1 MSTNPPRLAA
11 GESGLATSDSRLATG
26 DVPLTP
32 RRSMNLPFEL
42 HVALRYLLAKR
53 KQAFISVIS
62 LISTLGVTVG
72 VMALVIALSLMTGLQ
87 TELRDR
93 ILGAN
98 PHVFVWKPGGFG
110 DARAETD
117 RLRQVAHVTGASPTI
132 IGKALVQATAGEDA
146 FLSVKGVDPIQEPSV
161 TDIAGAMRSGN
172 IESLSNHDSGR
183 LPGIL
188 LGTDAAKGLGVSV
201 GDTVSVLTGER
212 FVLTPT
218 GRIPRRGI
226 DLRVSGT
233 FNLGVYEI
241 DSQTGFV
248 SMDTAK
254 LLFDKEGPDAIQLR
268 LDDIYQAQK
277 ISDEI
282 GHMLGPD
289 YIVQDWGD
297 QNRSLFDALW
307 LEKMAVSLTIF
318 LIVMVAAL
326 NIVASLILLVMEK
339 HRDIAILKT
348 MGASAKSVMAVFMT
362 QGLIIGIIGTTV
374 GATAGAVIADVLNR
388 YKVIRIPGD
397 VYQITYVPFRILP
410 LDFAMVIAAAIVV
423 CFVATIY
430 PSRQAARLDPAQAL
444 RYE

>member
-1 MSTNPPRLAA
+1 
-11 GESGLATSDSRLATG
+11 
-26 DVPLTP
+26 
-32 RRSMNLPFEL
+32 MNLPFEL

-72 VMALVIALSLMTGLQ
+72 VMALVIAAALMTGLQ

-98 PHVFVWKPGGFG
+98 PHVFVWKPGGFVE
-110 DARAETD
+110 ARAETD
-117 RLRQVAHVTGASPTI
+117 RLRQVSHVVGAAPTI
-132 IGKALVQATAGEDA
+132 IGKALVQAAGNDA
-146 FLSVKGVDPIQEPSV
+146 FLNVKGIDPIQEPSV

-172 IESLSNHDSGR
+172 IESLSNHDSAR

-188 LGTDAAKGLGVSV
+188 LGSDAAKELGVTV

-218 GRIPRRGI
+218 GRVPRRGV
-226 DLRVSGT
+226 DLRVTGT

-254 LLFDKEGPDAIQLR
+254 LLFDKDGPDAIQLR
-268 LDDIYQAQK
+268 LDDIYQARK
-277 ISDEI
+277 ISDDI
-282 GHMLGPD
+282 GQMLGSD
-289 YIVQDWGD
+289 YVVQDWGD

-307 LEKMAVSLTIF
+307 LEKMAISMTIG

-348 MGASAKSVMAVFMT
+348 MGASARSITTVFMM

-374 GATAGAVIADVLNR
+374 GATVGYVVADILNR
-388 YKVIRIPGD
+388 YKVIHIPGD

-410 LDFAMVIAAAIVV
+410 LDFAMVVAGAILV